1 MSAERI
7 CMVAALSLKRSTA
20 AIGAW
25 SGSLGCNAARADPLD
40 TANQAAAINNPMRIL
55 MSALLL
61 DRSTTGIVSRYAT
74 SVLSDTAVN
83 KSSVPLMWLLSC
95 EAKETA
101 ARAMW

>member
-1 MSAERI
+1 
-7 CMVAALSLKRSTA
+7 
-20 AIGAW
+20 
-25 SGSLGCNAARADPLD
+25 
-40 TANQAAAINNPMRIL
+40 

-95 EAKETA
+95 EAKEIA